1 MYDYFVEK
9 NKNRMYNVT
18 FAYMGRNVSFNE
30 FFVNIEMTAKAF
42 CRVGVKK
49 GSVVSIC
56 VLTMPKFLYSLYALN
71 CIGAICNFI
80 AMNVTQEI
88 MERQMVSPGF

>member
-1 MYDYFVEK
+1 MIILLRK
-9 NKNRMYNVT
+9 NKNRMSNVT

-49 GSVVSIC
+49 E
-56 VLTMPKFLYSLYALN
+56 ALR
-71 CIGAICNFI
+71 AY
-80 AMNVTQEI
+80 VY
-88 MERQMVSPGF
+88 